1 MARGMKDSGIAWIG
15 EIPDG
20 WKIIRIKHCAWLKG
34 RIGWQGLTAAEYVDD
49 GPYLVTGTD
58 FNCGFINWSTCVHIS
73 KERFD
78 MDKDIQIIEGDL
90 LITKDG
96 TVGKVAIARGCPKEV
111 SLNSGVLL
119 IRNIGQYKYVDKYL
133 YYVLLSDVF
142 WNWYILNQTGQST
155 IKHLYQEQFYNF
167 KFTFPTLDEQS
178 RIAAY
183 LDNHCAEIDHI
194 MEQTRE
200 NIEEYK
206 KLKQSIIT
214 EAVTHGVRGPRKMKD
229 SGVKWIGE
237 IPEEW
242 EVTKFK
248 RLGSCRNGL
257 TYSPADQCGEEGT
270 LVLRSSNIQNGKLSF
285 DDCVYV
291 NKEIPDELM
300 VHPNDILI
308 CSRNGSAKLIGKNV
322 IIPAG
327 MTASFGAFMMIYR
340 CKKPK
345 YLQYVLSSNI
355 FNYYLGTFLTVSVN
369 QLTGSNFDN
378 IIFPYTSDDS
388 ESEEI
393 VQYLDIRCAKIDR
406 LIDSKQQ
413 LLTEL
418 EAYKKSVIYEYVTGK
433 REVPQ

>member
-20 WKIIRIKHCAWLKG
+20 WQCRPIKNCFSVYSGATPKSEVTDFWDGDIVWITPADFKTQDRIVSIGKRNLTKEGYSSCGTTLVPFGSIIFSKRAP
-34 RIGWQGLTAAEYVDD
+34 IGTVAVAGTDLCTNQGCLSCVPHEGVDTWYFYYAMSAFTEQFNLY
-49 GPYLVTGTD
+49 GTGTTFKEISYND
-58 FNCGFINWSTCVHIS
+58 FVNFYLPLPSSFDQSHIAEFLDRRC
-73 KERFD
+73 K
-78 MDKDIQIIEGDL
+78 
-90 LITKDG
+90 
-96 TVGKVAIARGCPKEV
+96 AID
-111 SLNSGVLL
+111 
-119 IRNIGQYKYVDKYL
+119 Q
-133 YYVLLSDVF
+133 
-142 WNWYILNQTGQST
+142 
-155 IKHLYQEQFYNF
+155 
-167 KFTFPTLDEQS
+167 
-178 RIAAY
+178 
-183 LDNHCAEIDHI
+183 I
-194 MEQTRE
+194 MEQTRVT
-200 NIEEYK
+200 IEEYK
-206 KLKQSIIT
+206 KLRQSIIT

-229 SGVKWIGE
+229 SGVEWIGE
-237 IPEEW
+237 IPEDW
-242 EVTKFK
+242 EVTRFK

-308 CSRNGSAKLIGKNV
+308 CSRNGSAKLIGKNA

-413 LLTEL
+413 LITEL

-433 REVPQ
+433 REVPK